1 MSAESTVR
9 WSRWSWKQAAAAL
22 GCALLI
28 ACQEGA
34 QSDPDAVLE
43 EARALIG
50 DRQFAEGLE
59 KMRGLVDAHP
69 DDPRLQMLYGEAL
82 IASGQPSLAVWPL
95 ARAMRSPEHLV
106 HSGLLLARAQRDTG
120 SGIDAI
126 QTATRV
132 LEVDPQNEEAVLLR
146 AQAHLGE
153 SLEERALEDLDLA
166 EKLGSDKAML
176 DLLRLDALLGLG
188 REEDAEKLLAELT
201 TEAEAMREDDPDK
214 AARLCAATATFT
226 YERGRIEEA
235 KKRFDECLEGDGML
249 SWTLVQA
256 ATDFFDKHGEPE
268 RTTELMKRRF
278 EHDPELLEARVMY
291 ADRLQRVGRLDEAE
305 ALLLEVTDEQKA
317 AWMALADLY
326 AIDGDVRKALGA
338 LDKAIEASPKPPEDW
353 LFARADFLLALGEV
367 DQAEKATEEIE
378 IPAHRALLTARIA
391 AARGR
396 LDDAVE
402 AFEEGIRLWPDNP
415 DARYLAART
424 YERKG
429 DWKQAAAHYRE
440 AARMDPPHYASSL
453 ALADL
458 QRALGDME
466 GVSFLLL
473 RLGDKHPNDAK
484 IIEKLI
490 EHAGDTGNAELGMR
504 MMNHLSRIRGQAPHA
519 VALAAKRMALAE
531 GPEAALAA
539 IDKTGLDVLAPANV
553 EALESRVRLLVELD
567 REAEAS
573 RAIEAALEKAPEAA
587 RLFVLRAF
595 VHREAGRVEPARAD
609 LEQAR
614 RLAPEHLPALLELAS
629 LEAAE
634 GRRDVARAL
643 YGRASELEAE
653 RSKPDEPG
661 EFEAALALAR
671 LEIEAG
677 EVEAARARLRTI
689 LDENPREGAA
699 AWLLLK
705 TYGLEAGSGDLD
717 AKEREDLALRAAV
730 FERSAEARDYWNRL
744 KPKAS

>member
-1 MSAESTVR
+1 MSAESIV
-9 WSRWSWKQAAAAL
+9 RWSWKRGAAAL
-22 GCALLI
+22 ACVLLI

-34 QSDPDAVLE
+34 KPDTDTVLE
-43 EARALIG
+43 EARSLIG
-50 DRQFAEGLE
+50 DRQFAEGIA
-59 KMRGLVDAHP
+59 KMRGLVDANP
-69 DDPRLQMLYGEAL
+69 DDARLQMLYGEAL

-95 ARAMRSPEHLV
+95 ARAMRSPEYLV

-132 LEVDPQNEEAVLLR
+132 LEVDPDNEEAILLR

-153 SLEERALEDLDLA
+153 SLEDRALEDLDLA

-201 TEAEAMREDDPDK
+201 VEAEAMRDDEPDK

-235 KKRFDECLEGDGML
+235 KKRFDECLEGDGFL
-249 SWTLVQA
+249 HWTLVQA
-256 ATDFFDKHGEPE
+256 ATDFFDKHGELE
-268 RTTELMKRRF
+268 RTTELLKRRF
-278 EHDPELLEARVMY
+278 DHDPKLLEARVMY

-305 ALLLEVTDEQKA
+305 ALLLEATEEQKA

-326 AIDGDVRKALGA
+326 AIAGDVRKALGA
-338 LDKAIEASPKPPEDW
+338 LDKAIEASPEPPEDW
-353 LFARADFLLALGEV
+353 LFSRADFLLALGEV
-367 DQAEKATEEIE
+367 DQAEKAVEAIE
-378 IPAHRALLTARIA
+378 IPAHRALLKARIA
-391 AARGR
+391 MARGR
-396 LDDAVE
+396 LDE
-402 AFEEGIRLWPDNP
+402 AIREFEEGIRLWPDNP
-415 DARYLAART
+415 DARYLAARV

-453 ALADL
+453 ALAEL

-484 IIEKLI
+484 VIEKLI
-490 EHAGDTGNAELGMR
+490 EHAGDTGNAELGLR
-504 MMNHLSRIRGQAPHA
+504 MMTHLSRLRGQAPHA
-519 VALAAKRMALAE
+519 VALAAKRMELAE

-539 IDKTGLDVLAPANV
+539 IDKTGLDVLEPANV
-553 EALESRVRLLVELD
+553 EALEARCRLLIALD
-567 REAEAS
+567 READAS
-573 RAIEAALEKAPEAA
+573 QAIERALEKAPDSA

-595 VHREAGRVEPARAD
+595 MHREAGRIEPARAD

-614 RLAPEHLPALLELAS
+614 RIDPEHLPAVLELAS

-634 GRRDVARAL
+634 GHPDAARAL
-643 YGRASELEAE
+643 YGQASELAAAQ
-653 RSKPDEPG
+653 SKPDEPG
-661 EFEAALALAR
+661 DFAAALALAR

-677 EVEAARARLRTI
+677 EVDAARLRLQKI

-705 TYGLEAGSGDLD
+705 SYGLDTGGGDLD
-717 AKEREDLALRAAV
+717 EKAREDLALRAAV

>member
-1 MSAESTVR
+1 
-9 WSRWSWKQAAAAL
+9 
-22 GCALLI
+22 
-28 ACQEGA
+28 
-34 QSDPDAVLE
+34 
-43 EARALIG
+43 
-50 DRQFAEGLE
+50 
-59 KMRGLVDAHP
+59 MRGLVDANP
-69 DDPRLQMLYGEAL
+69 DDARLQMLYGEAL

-132 LEVDPQNEEAVLLR
+132 LEVDPDNEEAILLR

-153 SLEERALEDLDLA
+153 SLEDRALEDLDLA

-201 TEAEAMREDDPDK
+201 VEAEAMREDEPDK

-235 KKRFDECLEGDGML
+235 KKRFDECLEGDGFL
-249 SWTLVQA
+249 HWTLVQA
-256 ATDFFDKHGEPE
+256 ATDFFDKHGELE
-268 RTTELMKRRF
+268 RTTELLKRRF
-278 EHDPELLEARVMY
+278 DHDPTILEARVMY

-305 ALLLEVTDEQKA
+305 ALLLEATDEQKA

-326 AIDGDVRKALGA
+326 AIAGDVRKALGA

-353 LFARADFLLALGEV
+353 LFSRADFLLALGEV
-367 DQAEKATEEIE
+367 DQAEKAVEAIE
-378 IPAHRALLTARIA
+378 IPAHRALLKARIA
-391 AARGR
+391 MARGR
-396 LDDAVE
+396 LEE
-402 AFEEGIRLWPDNP
+402 AIREFEEGIRLWPDNP
-415 DARYLAART
+415 DARYLAARV

-440 AARMDPPHYASSL
+440 AARMEPPHYASSL
-453 ALADL
+453 ALAEL

-484 IIEKLI
+484 VIEKLI
-490 EHAGDTGNAELGMR
+490 EHAGDTGNAELGLR
-504 MMNHLSRIRGQAPHA
+504 MMTHLSRLRGQAPHA
-519 VALAAKRMALAE
+519 VALAAERMELAE

-539 IDKTGLDVLAPANV
+539 IDKTGLDVLEPANV
-553 EALESRVRLLVELD
+553 EALEARCRLLIALD
-567 REAEAS
+567 READAS
-573 RAIEAALEKAPEAA
+573 QAIERALEKAPDSA
-587 RLFVLRAF
+587 RLLVLRAF
-595 VHREAGRVEPARAD
+595 VHREAGRIEPARAD

-614 RLAPEHLPALLELAS
+614 RIDPEHLPAVLELAS

-634 GRRDVARAL
+634 GNPDVARTL
-643 YGRASELEAE
+643 
-653 RSKPDEPG
+653 
-661 EFEAALALAR
+661 
-671 LEIEAG
+671 
-677 EVEAARARLRTI
+677 
-689 LDENPREGAA
+689 
-699 AWLLLK
+699 
-705 TYGLEAGSGDLD
+705 
-717 AKEREDLALRAAV
+717 
-730 FERSAEARDYWNRL
+730 
-744 KPKAS
+744 

>member
-1 MSAESTVR
+1 MSAESIV
-9 WSRWSWKQAAAAL
+9 RWSWKRGAAAL
-22 GCALLI
+22 VCVLLI
-28 ACQEGA
+28 ACQEDA
-34 QSDPDAVLE
+34 KPDTDAVLE
-43 EARALIG
+43 EARSLIG
-50 DRQFAEGLE
+50 DRRFAEGLE
-59 KMRGLVDAHP
+59 KMRGLVDANP
-69 DDPRLQMLYGEAL
+69 DDARLQMLYGEAL
-82 IASGQPSLAVWPL
+82 MASGQPSLAVWPL

-132 LEVDPQNEEAVLLR
+132 LEVDPENEEAVLLR

-153 SLEERALEDLDLA
+153 SLEDRALEDLDLA

-201 TEAEAMREDDPDK
+201 TEAEAMREDEPDK

-235 KKRFDECLEGDGML
+235 KKRFDECLEGDGIL
-249 SWTLVQA
+249 HWTLVQA
-256 ATDFFDKHGEPE
+256 ATDFFDEHGEME
-268 RTTELMKRRF
+268 RTTELLKRRF
-278 EHDPELLEARVMY
+278 DHDPTILEARVMY

-326 AIDGDVRKALGA
+326 AIAGDVRKALGA

-353 LFARADFLLALGEV
+353 LFSRADFLLALGEV
-367 DQAEKATEEIE
+367 DQAEKAVESIE
-378 IPAHRALLTARIA
+378 IPAHRALLKARIA
-391 AARGR
+391 TARGD
-396 LDDAVE
+396 LDE
-402 AFEEGIRLWPDNP
+402 AIREFEEGIRLWPDNP
-415 DARYLAART
+415 DARYLAARV

-440 AARMDPPHYASSL
+440 AARMDPPHHASSL
-453 ALADL
+453 ALAEL

-473 RLGDKHPNDAK
+473 RLADKHPNDAK
-484 IIEKLI
+484 VVEKLI
-490 EHAGDTGNAELGMR
+490 EHAGDTGNAELGLR
-504 MMNHLSRIRGQAPHA
+504 MMTHLSRLRGQAAHA
-519 VALAAKRMALAE
+519 VALAAKRMEQAE

-539 IDKTGLDVLAPANV
+539 IDKTGLDVLEPANV
-553 EALESRVRLLVELD
+553 EALEARCRLLVAVD
-567 REAEAS
+567 REAEANA
-573 RAIEAALEKAPEAA
+573 AIERALEKAPKSA
-587 RLFVLRAF
+587 RLLVLRAF
-595 VHREAGRVEPARAD
+595 VHREAGRVEAALAD

-614 RLAPEHLPALLELAS
+614 SLDPDHLPAVMELAS
-629 LEAAE
+629 LQASE
-634 GRRDVARAL
+634 GRRGEARELYARAIL
-643 YGRASELEAE
+643 IEAE
-653 RSKPDEPG
+653 QSRPDEAPESG
-661 EFEAALALAR
+661 AAIALAR

-677 EVEAARARLRTI
+677 EVDPARERLRKV
-689 LDENPREGAA
+689 LDANPRQGDA

-705 TYGLEAGSGDLD
+705 TYGLDAGSGGLD
-717 AKEREDLALRAAV
+717 EKTREDLALRAAV

-744 KPKAS
+744 KPGAS

>member
-1 MSAESTVR
+1 MSAESIVQ
-9 WSRWSWKQAAAAL
+9 WSWKRGAAAL
-22 GCALLI
+22 ACVFLI

-34 QSDPDAVLE
+34 KPDTDTVLE
-43 EARALIG
+43 EARSLIG
-50 DRQFAEGLE
+50 DRQFAEGIA
-59 KMRGLVDAHP
+59 KMRGLVDANP
-69 DDPRLQMLYGEAL
+69 DDARLQMLYGEAL

-95 ARAMRSPEHLV
+95 ARAMRSPEYLV

-132 LEVDPQNEEAVLLR
+132 LEVDPDNEEAILLR

-153 SLEERALEDLDLA
+153 SLEDRALEDLDLA

-201 TEAEAMREDDPDK
+201 VEAEAMRDDEPDK

-235 KKRFDECLEGDGML
+235 KKRFDECLEGDGFL
-249 SWTLVQA
+249 HWTLVQA
-256 ATDFFDKHGEPE
+256 ATDFFDKHGELE
-268 RTTELMKRRF
+268 RTTELLKRRF
-278 EHDPELLEARVMY
+278 DHDPKLLEARVMY

-305 ALLLEVTDEQKA
+305 ALLLEATEEQKA

-326 AIDGDVRKALGA
+326 AIAGDVRKALGA
-338 LDKAIEASPKPPEDW
+338 LDKAIEASPEPPEDW
-353 LFARADFLLALGEV
+353 LFSRADFLLALGEV
-367 DQAEKATEEIE
+367 DQAEKAVEAIE
-378 IPAHRALLTARIA
+378 IPAHRALLKARIA
-391 AARGR
+391 MARGR
-396 LDDAVE
+396 LDE
-402 AFEEGIRLWPDNP
+402 AIREFEEGIRLWPDNP
-415 DARYLAART
+415 DARYLAARV

-453 ALADL
+453 ALAEL

-484 IIEKLI
+484 VIEKLI
-490 EHAGDTGNAELGMR
+490 EHAGDTGNAELGLR
-504 MMNHLSRIRGQAPHA
+504 MMTHLSRLRGQAPHA
-519 VALAAKRMALAE
+519 VALAAKRMELAE

-539 IDKTGLDVLAPANV
+539 IDKTGLDVLEPANV
-553 EALESRVRLLVELD
+553 EALEARCRLLIALD
-567 REAEAS
+567 READAS
-573 RAIEAALEKAPEAA
+573 QAIERALEKAPDSA

-595 VHREAGRVEPARAD
+595 MHREAGRIEPARAD

-614 RLAPEHLPALLELAS
+614 RIDPEHLPAVLELAS
-629 LEAAE
+629 LEAGE
-634 GRRDVARAL
+634 GHPDAARAL
-643 YGRASELEAE
+643 YGQASELAAAQ
-653 RSKPDEPG
+653 SKPDEPG
-661 EFEAALALAR
+661 DFAAALALAR

-677 EVEAARARLRTI
+677 EVDAARVRLQKI

-705 TYGLEAGSGDLD
+705 SYGLDTGGGDLD
-717 AKEREDLALRAAV
+717 EKAREDLALRAAV